1 MGKCIKNNMAR
12 KPTGVDKDS
21 LRAIAAGLGDVAIA
35 NTYYIGQ
42 LMGGRSYSDRA
53 TAEMIGVFF
62 PNQAKDEG
70 GTHINVSGAGV
81 VSNSKNKQNAIKF
94 IEFLASV
101 KAQEMFAKVNFEY
114 PVNKDAKV
122 SKLLK
127 SWGTFKEDKTS
138 LYKIGTKN
146 KDAVILFHKVS
157 WDK

>member
-1 MGKCIKNNMAR
+1 
-12 KPTGVDKDS
+12 
-21 LRAIAAGLGDVAIA
+21 VAIA

-62 PNQAKDEG
+62 PNQGVDEG

-81 VSNSKNKQNAIKF
+81 VKNSKNKANAIKF

-101 KAQEMFAKVNFEY
+101 KSQEMFAKVNFEY
-114 PVNKDAKV
+114 PVNKNAKV
-122 SKLLK
+122 SKLLQ
-127 SWGTFKEDKTS
+127 SWGSFKEDKTS

-146 KDAVILFHKVS
+146 KEAVVLFHKVG